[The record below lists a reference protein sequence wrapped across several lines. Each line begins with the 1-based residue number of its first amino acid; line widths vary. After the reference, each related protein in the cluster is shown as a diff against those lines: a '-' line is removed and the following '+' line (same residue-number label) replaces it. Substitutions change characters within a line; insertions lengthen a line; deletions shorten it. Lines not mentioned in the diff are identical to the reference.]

1 MRILIADDD
10 VDVRMLVRGLVEKL
24 GHECAEAS
32 NGNEAWALF
41 THYKPEML
49 VLDRVMPPGPD
60 GFELCRSIRAFEH
73 RTLDYAYIMLLTLPT
88 SRDDVLEG
96 IRAGADDY
104 LAKPLDPFVLQA
116 RLLVARR
123 VTLLHQEIRR
133 YRTELAVQAA
143 TDPLTGLNNRLR
155 LDDELARL
163 HALSTRYGRA
173 YAVAL
178 CDIDHF
184 KLFNDTHGHQAGDD
198 ALRKIATT
206 LSRSGR
212 QGDTVYRYGGEEFL
226 LVLPEQNAESAAVAL
241 ERLRSKVEELAIPN
255 PAVGEGGVLTISVGI
270 SAFVP
275 GSGAGSEAL
284 LGLADAALYRAKA
297 EGRNRVQVADAPTTL
312 EV

>member
-10 VDVRMLVRGLVEKL
+10 VDVRLLVRTIVEEL

-41 THYKPEML
+41 THFRPEML

-60 GFELCRSIRAFEH
+60 GFELCRSIRDYEH
-73 RTLDYAYIMLLTLPT
+73 RTLDYAYIMLLTQPT
-88 SRDDVLEG
+88 SREDVLEG

-104 LAKPLDPFVLQA
+104 VAKPLDPFVLQA

-133 YRTELAVQAA
+133 YRTELAEQAA
-143 TDPLTGLNNRLR
+143 TDPLTGLSNRLK
-155 LDDELARL
+155 LDDELSRL
-163 HALSTRYGRA
+163 HALSTRYARS

-184 KLFNDTHGHQAGDD
+184 KMFNDTYGHQAGDD
-198 ALRKIATT
+198 ALKRIAGALARFGRK
-206 LSRSGR
+206 
-212 QGDTVYRYGGEEFL
+212 GDGVYRYGGEEFL
-226 LVLPEQNAESAAVAL
+226 LVLPEQTAESATVAL
-241 ERLRSKVEELAIPN
+241 ERLRSVVEELAIPN
-255 PAVGEGGVLTISVGI
+255 AAANGVLTISIGI
-270 SAFVP
+270 SSFVP

-284 LGLADAALYRAKA
+284 LGYADAALYRAKA
-297 EGRNRVQVADAPTTL
+297 EGRNRVRVADPAASTPS
-312 EV
+312 